1 AIPLFRCPSS
11 PSPMDATAPPYNTT
25 YISPGNDAFA
35 PPSIAGSGT
44 NIFGKKV
51 YPTTPS
57 TSTGWV
63 ADYAPLCQVTTTKN
77 GSGFAIA
84 PANPLLATVYVNG
97 APTAGAMRQNGPTR
111 ILEITDGTTTTT
123 LYSEA
128 CGRDKQYY
136 ADRIGVAYDPT
147 QITGPIWA

>member
-1 AIPLFRCPSS
+1 
-11 PSPMDATAPPYNTT
+11 
-25 YISPGNDAFA
+25 
-35 PPSIAGSGT
+35 T

-63 ADYAPLCQVTTTKN
+63 ADYAPLCQVKTTKN
-77 GSGFAIA
+77 ASGFAIA

-147 QITGPIWA
+147 QITGPIWADSDNRLTVTGTDVTGRANFATGPCVMNCNNLQGDIY